1 MLSTPPATRTACPRS
16 LKRVSGLGVCLML
29 LLLCVMAS
37 LMIGSKPIPFNDV
50 WFSLLGQLT
59 KADSTIILNARLPR
73 TLVGIALGGTSALI
87 QALTRNPL
95 ADPGV
100 LGINAGASFAVM
112 LSIMFFGATSIESY
126 MSWAF
131 IGAAITTLLAYLNR
145 HAGRWAHQP
154 STADVSRCSDRRGAN
169 RHHHRPLAARSANL

>member
-1 MLSTPPATRTACPRS
+1 
-16 LKRVSGLGVCLML
+16 ML
-29 LLLCVMAS
+29 LSLCVMAS
-37 LMIGSKPIPFNDV
+37 LMISSKPIPFNDA

-59 KADSTIILNARLPR
+59 NADSTIIILNARLPR
-73 TLVGIALGGTSALI
+73 TLVGIALGGGGALI

-95 ADPGV
+95 ADHGV
-100 LGINAGASFAVM
+100 LGINAGANFAVV

-131 IGAAITTLLAYLNR
+131 TGAAITTLLAYLIGAL
-145 HAGRWAHQP
+145 AGGRLNPVRLTLAGV
-154 STADVSRCSDRRGAN
+154 AREAGAS

>member
-1 MLSTPPATRTACPRS
+1 
-16 LKRVSGLGVCLML
+16 
-29 LLLCVMAS
+29 MAS

-59 KADSTIILNARLPR
+59 NADSTIILNAHLPR
-73 TLVGIALGGTSALI
+73 SLVGIALGGTVALI
-87 QALTRNPL
+87 QALTHNPL

-100 LGINAGASFAVM
+100 LGINAGASFTVV

-131 IGAAITTLLAYLNR
+131 IGAAITTLLAYLIGTL
-145 HAGRWAHQP
+145 AGG
-154 STADVSRCSDRRGAN
+154 RCSDRRGAN
-169 RHHHRPLAARSANL
+169 RHHHWPLAARSANL